1 MRHST
6 HVAGTTCGA
15 NYGVATCNIL
25 CAIRV
30 LGNDGSGSFS
40 GIIAG
45 VNHVVKDCEEA
56 HPGQPVGARR
66 CVANMSLG
74 GGQSDSL
81 NQAVADAADA
91 GIVMVVAAGNDNY
104 DACQYSPASEAKAIT
119 VGSTTIE
126 DRYSGFSNYGA
137 CVDVYAPGSDIVS
150 ARSNSGD
157 GTATLSGT
165 SMASP
170 RELKHQRLQRVGRNI
185 PANSPLSLPPAAL
198 KSGVWGDPFPVHPVP
213 SF

>member
-1 MRHST
+1 MSRST
-6 HVAGTTCGA
+6 HVAGTVCGA
-15 NYGVATCNIL
+15 AHGVATCDDL
-25 CAIRV
+25 CAVQILRDS
-30 LGNDGSGSFS
+30 DGG
-40 GIIAG
+40 GTWAGVIAG
-45 VNHVVKDCEEA
+45 IDHVVADCEGA
-56 HPGQPVGARR
+56 VAGGAASGRVANLSMGGARKDT
-66 CVANMSLG
+66 VDA
-74 GGQSDSL
+74 
-81 NQAVADAADA
+81 AVADAAAA
-91 GIVMVVAAGNDNY
+91 GVVMVVAAGNENG